1 MRLLIAAL
9 AVLFVAAP
17 ANAADIAVTTR
28 DDAIA
33 ADGQCSLREAIIA
46 ANTDTPGSGCPT
58 GAPGGDPDV
67 IRLAGGPYALGVAGT
82 NEDSAATGDLDV
94 LGGGPVTIEGNGAT
108 IDAAG
113 VDRVFDVVDPAALL
127 TLKSVTVTD
136 GVAPP
141 HEVGGG
147 ILSAGTLTLIRATVT
162 NNRIDPSGPGFD
174 GGLGGGIFSTGA
186 LSLTDS
192 TVSDNRAGDA
202 GPGASGP
209 GFDGGRGGGIYAAGP
224 TTIVRSRLLRNAA
237 GDAGQG
243 DDDEDGGTGGAGG
256 GLFVA
261 GGGSATVTN
270 VLFGANTAGR
280 GGRGG
285 DGTGPGGSGSGGTGG
300 SGGGLSASMA
310 AVTISFSTFADNGV
324 GIGGDPG
331 GGAGPPGLQAAPGDG
346 KAMVAGAQTALARS
360 IVMGSCTGGPADGGL
375 NLVAVGSACPGTEG
389 DVPLDAAG
397 APAAGTAA
405 IDGAPT
411 AGCPS
416 TDLLRTARPQGV
428 RCDIGAIEARAGAL
442 AFSRSA
448 FTFAS
453 LTAGLRSA
461 RLAVTVRNPGPAA
474 YALPISV
481 TGGPDFRIAAE
492 TCPAEIARGRS
503 CAVTVAF
510 APSRAGGRT
519 GTLRIAGRS
528 IALRGTGLAPCV
540 VPRLKGKTRKAARRA
555 LVRAHCTL
563 GTVTRRGRGRPG
575 RIRSSRPRAG
585 SVLEAGAAVN
595 VVVNRRRARP
605 RR

>member
-1 MRLLIAAL
+1 MRLLVTAIAFLAL
-9 AVLFVAAP
+9 AAP
-17 ANAADIAVTTR
+17 ANAAEIVVTTR
-28 DDAIA
+28 GDAIA

-46 ANTDTPGSGCPT
+46 ANTDTPGSGCPG

-67 IRLAGGPYALGVAGT
+67 IRLAGGPYALGVAGAG
-82 NEDSAATGDLDV
+82 EDNAATGDLDV
-94 LGGGPVTIEGNGAT
+94 RGGGPLTIAGNAAT
-108 IDAAG
+108 VDAAS
-113 VDRVFDVVDPAALL
+113 VDRVFDVVDPGASL
-127 TLKSVTVTD
+127 TLRNVTVTQ
-136 GVAPP
+136 GLAPP
-141 HEVGGG
+141 HDVGGG
-147 ILSAGTLTLIRATVT
+147 ILNAGTLALIDSTVT
-162 NNRIDPSGPGFD
+162 ANRIDPSAAGFD

-186 LSLTDS
+186 LTLTDS

-202 GPGASGP
+202 GPGVTGP
-209 GFDGGRGGGIYAAGP
+209 GFVGGRGGGIYAAGP

-237 GDAGQG
+237 GDGSRG
-243 DDDEDGGTGGAGG
+243 DDEEDGGTGGAGG

-261 GGGSATVTN
+261 GGGSATLTN
-270 VLFGANTAGR
+270 VLLGANNAGH

-300 SGGGLSASMA
+300 SGGGLSAGTA
-310 AVTISFSTFADNGV
+310 AVTVSFSTFADNGV

-331 GGAGPPGLQAAPGDG
+331 GGAGPPGLQGAPGDG
-346 KAMVAGAQTALARS
+346 KALVGSAQTTLGRS
-360 IVMGSCTGGPADGGL
+360 IVMGSCTGAPADGGL
-375 NLVAVGSACPGTEG
+375 NLVAVGAACPGTEG
-389 DVPLDAAG
+389 DVPLNAAGAPPAGSPAIDG
-397 APAAGTAA
+397 APAAG
-405 IDGAPT
+405 
-411 AGCPS
+411 CPA
-416 TDLLRTARPQGV
+416 TDLLGTPRPQGV

-442 AFSRSA
+442 TFSRTA
-448 FTFAS
+448 FGFAA

-461 RLAVTVRNPGPAA
+461 TLAVTVRNPGPAA

-481 TGGPDFRIAAE
+481 TGGPDFRLAAE
-492 TCPAEIARGRS
+492 TCPAELARGRA

-510 APSRAGGRT
+510 APSRAGGRA

-528 IALRGTGLAPCV
+528 FALTGTGLAPCV
-540 VPRLKGKTRKAARRA
+540 VPKLKRKTVKRARKA

-563 GTVTRRGRGRPG
+563 GKVTRHGRGRPG